1 MFFIEKSRQE
11 HMNYI
16 YIYNIYI
23 YPHPKVVGVHM
34 FLQIL
39 KCWESSC
46 LEETL
51 RQIEEKTRC

>member
-1 MFFIEKSRQE
+1 MFFIEKSTQE
-11 HMNYI
+11 HMNY
-16 YIYNIYI
+16 YI